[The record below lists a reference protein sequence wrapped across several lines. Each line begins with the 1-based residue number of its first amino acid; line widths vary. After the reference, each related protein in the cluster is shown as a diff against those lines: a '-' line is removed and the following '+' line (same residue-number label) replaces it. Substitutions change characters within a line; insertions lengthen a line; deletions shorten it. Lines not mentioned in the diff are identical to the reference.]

1 MNTLAISIPGGRDRG
16 SRTLGFIANVFAGL
30 RDGLRLARQYRT
42 LSELSDAQLARRGL
56 KRSDIP
62 HAAVAMIEN

>member
-16 SRTLGFIANVFAGL
+16 SRLLAFLANLFGGL
-30 RDGLRLARQYRT
+30 RDGLRLARHYRE

-56 KRSDIP
+56 KRCDIAR
-62 HAAVAMIEN
+62 AAVAMTET